1 MIGKNISRMENVI
14 DAINAIMR
22 AVLLLIEHS
31 GIYWVTTNKTKN
43 IMIYLKNFLVLFL
56 DTNLSLIII
65 SYHKKIETKTL

>member
-65 SYHKKIETKTL
+65 SYYKKIENKTL